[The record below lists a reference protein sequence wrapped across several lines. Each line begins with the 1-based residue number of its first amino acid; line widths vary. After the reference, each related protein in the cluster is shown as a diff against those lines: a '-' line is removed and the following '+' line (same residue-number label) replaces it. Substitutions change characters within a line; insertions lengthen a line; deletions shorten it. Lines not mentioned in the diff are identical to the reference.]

1 MDIDGTSPALAGRMR
16 ELRYAIRQLVRAPGY
31 AAVAALTLTLG
42 MGATIAFYSVLDG
55 VVLRQPYP
63 GAERLLTLENRRLD
77 APANGGRLAR
87 AEVVDY
93 RERLRAIDQIAA
105 WDLGRQTLTA
115 AGGSDGFAERVKVS
129 GVTPNLFPILGVAPA
144 RGRGFR
150 DEDATGARP
159 AIISDALWRARFA
172 AAPDVLSRTI
182 RLNGVE
188 VPILGVMPAGFSYP
202 ETEMSVWL
210 AMPLAPV
217 DASDRTDHY
226 LGTVA
231 RLAPGADLAA
241 AQQDL
246 TRVAA
251 ELRRERPDVYPDPQW
266 TIGATSLRDH
276 HYGALRLP
284 LAALLAASGSVLLIA
299 CVNVAIMSLLRAI
312 ARRRELAIRLA
323 IGAGR
328 GSIVRQLLTE
338 AAVVSTIGA
347 IGGVLLAQAAIAA
360 LVAFAPADVPR
371 LNEIGLNL
379 PAVLFTGA
387 ILIVV
392 TLIVGL
398 APALVAAN
406 LRAFEGV
413 VPSGR
418 ASDTRST
425 VRLRDALTILEVGLA
440 AALVIC
446 AGLTLRSL
454 DGLLRTDLGY
464 QTANRVS
471 FKTNLT
477 AKAYPDLG
485 RVEQFYDQLTTR
497 LAATTGVRRL
507 GAISYLPLS
516 GEGPSLPGS
525 AGVASES
532 TSAQMDWRI
541 VRGDYF
547 GTMGIALLHGRL
559 FADTDRQGAPPVAL
573 VDDVLARRWWPHP
586 AAAVGQTIRI
596 GRGPQ
601 AELRTIVGVVRHVS
615 HTGPGHATLP
625 AAFAPHAQ
633 AAMVQRGMY
642 TVVETT
648 APPAEAFA
656 AARAALAAVDP
667 TVPLYFAETS
677 ARRVDDVV
685 ALPRFVTGLVSAFSA
700 VALLLAGV
708 GIFGVTGYAV
718 SQRTR
723 EFGIRLALGAQ
734 RAGIGGLVLRR
745 VAVLVGLGLA
755 VGSALALSLGPS
767 IAGLLHDVQP
777 DDPSAFVF
785 AVTALGLTALL
796 ATLIP
801 VRAAVRVNPAVTL
814 KAD

>member
-1 MDIDGTSPALAGRMR
+1 MR
-16 ELRYAIRQLVRAPGY
+16 ELRYAFRQLVQAPGF
-31 AAVAALTLTLG
+31 AIVATITLMLG
-42 MGATIAFYSVLDG
+42 MGATIAFFSVLEG

-77 APANGGRLAR
+77 GPAEGGRLAR

-93 RERLRAIDQIAA
+93 RQRLRAIDQIAA

-115 AGGSDGFAERVKVS
+115 AGDSEGFAERVKVA
-129 GVTPNLFPILGVAPA
+129 GVTPNLFPVLGVAPA
-144 RGRGFR
+144 RGRAFR
-150 DEDATGARP
+150 DADAGATSP
-159 AIISDALWRARFA
+159 AIISDGLWRARFA

-188 VPILGVMPAGFSYP
+188 YPIGGVMPAGFSYP
-202 ETEMSVWL
+202 EPEMSVWL
-210 AMPLAPV
+210 ALPLAPV
-217 DASDRTDHY
+217 DASDRTNHY

-231 RLAPGADLAA
+231 RLAPGADVAA

-246 TRVAA
+246 ARVAA
-251 ELRRERPDVYPDPQW
+251 ELRRERPDAYPDPQW
-266 TIGATSLRDH
+266 TIGALSLRDA

-299 CVNVAIMSLLRAI
+299 CVNVAIMSLLRAL
-312 ARRRELAIRLA
+312 ARRREFAIRLA

-328 GSIVRQLLTE
+328 GSILRQLLTE
-338 AAVVSTIGA
+338 AAVLSTIGA
-347 IGGVLLAQAAIAA
+347 IGGVLLAQGAIAA

-371 LNEIGLNL
+371 LDEVGLHL
-379 PAVLFTGA
+379 PAVLFTA
-387 ILIVV
+387 AVLIVV
-392 TLIVGL
+392 TLVVGL

-413 VPSGR
+413 MPSGR

-464 QTANRVS
+464 QTTNRVS

-477 AKAYPDLG
+477 QKGYPDAT
-485 RVEQFYDQLTTR
+485 RTEQFYDQLTTR
-497 LAATTGVRRL
+497 LAATPGVRRL
-507 GAISYLPLS
+507 GSISYLPLS

-525 AGVASES
+525 EGTASEA
-532 TSAQMDWRI
+532 TSAPMDWRI

-559 FADTDRQGAPPVAL
+559 FADTDRAGAPPVAL

-586 AAAVGQTIRI
+586 AAAVGQTIRV

-601 AELRTIVGVVRHVS
+601 AMLRTIVGVVRHVS
-615 HTGPGHATLP
+615 HTGPGHPTLP

-633 AAMVQRGMY
+633 APTVQRGMY
-642 TVVETT
+642 TVIETS
-648 APPAEAFA
+648 APPATAFA
-656 AARAALAAVDP
+656 AAREALAGVDP
-667 TVPLYFAETS
+667 TVPLYFAESS

-708 GIFGVTGYAV
+708 GIFGVTSYAV

-734 RAGIGGLVLRR
+734 RAGVGGLVLRR
-745 VAVLVGLGLA
+745 VGVLVGLGLA
-755 VGSALALSLGPS
+755 AGSALALSLGPS
-767 IAGLLHDVQP
+767 IAGLLHDVRP
-777 DDPSAFVF
+777 DDPSAFVL
-785 AVTALGLTALL
+785 AVTALGLTALI
-796 ATLIP
+796 ATLVP